1 MPIHRVLINHQH
13 SNHSLVH
20 HSSNIPNQSNTYQYQ
35 KNKNKTTEN
44 PTLQQIYII
53 SKYHTLQNNYSCFKL
68 KQPLG
73 LSTLKSLMLSTPFEC
88 NGLFSHQDI
97 ETSLTISTLNKPR
110 YIQQM
115 SVCTYPGQR
124 SATSLISFFPFTSNA
139 PLSNVTIQNRNVTNP
154 RQKR

>member
-35 KNKNKTTEN
+35 KNKNKTIEN

-88 NGLFSHQDI
+88 NGLF
-97 ETSLTISTLNKPR
+97 T
-110 YIQQM
+110 
-115 SVCTYPGQR
+115 PGYWD
-124 SATSLISFFPFTSNA
+124 
-139 PLSNVTIQNRNVTNP
+139 VTNNINTQQTEIYSTDVCMHLP
-154 RQKR
+154 RTKKHHKPYLLFSFHIKCTTK